1 MFDSISDNPSQV
13 FEIAVFMVYFS
24 LLRNISKYT
33 FGNVS
38 LKYKSEFELIWVP
51 QLTFCYI
58 LLGTWWYSE
67 GHCGFWRLTIMFSHQ
82 FTICIFYK

>member
-51 QLTFCYI
+51 QLTFC
-58 LLGTWWYSE
+58 
-67 GHCGFWRLTIMFSHQ
+67 MFSWELGGILGAIAG
-82 FTICIFYK
+82 FGG